1 MVLGCIMVV
10 LGYTHLYSTVLDN
23 GRLSY
28 KVELS
33 VDKMATQLQE
43 LKQKVERLE
52 VELKS
57 VEAENKK
64 VEAEKKKV
72 EAEKKKVEVEKKKV
86 EVESAEER
94 KKLIKRVNE
103 AEKTKVSLELH

>member
-33 VDKMATQLQE
+33 VDKMATRLQE
-43 LKQKVERLE
+43 LEQKVERLE
-52 VELKS
+52 
-57 VEAENKK
+57 AEKK
-64 VEAEKKKV
+64 QVEAEKKKV
-72 EAEKKKVEVEKKKV
+72 EAEKKKV

>member
-33 VDKMATQLQE
+33 VDKMATRLQE
-43 LKQKVERLE
+43 LEQKVERL
-52 VELKS
+52 
-57 VEAENKK
+57 EAENKK
-64 VEAEKKKV
+64 VEA
-72 EAEKKKVEVEKKKV
+72 EKKKV

>member
-57 VEAENKK
+57 VEAE
-64 VEAEKKKV
+64 
-72 EAEKKKVEVEKKKV
+72 KKKV

>member
-33 VDKMATQLQE
+33 VDKMATRLQE
-43 LKQKVERLE
+43 LEQKVERLE

-57 VEAENKK
+57 VEA
-64 VEAEKKKV
+64 
-72 EAEKKKVEVEKKKV
+72 EKKKV

-103 AEKTKVSLELH
+103 TEKTKVSLELH

>member
-33 VDKMATQLQE
+33 VDKMATRLQE
-43 LKQKVERLE
+43 LEQKVERL
-52 VELKS
+52 
-57 VEAENKK
+57 
-64 VEAEKKKV
+64 EAEKKKV
-72 EAEKKKVEVEKKKV
+72 EAEKKKVEVE
-86 EVESAEER
+86 SAEER
-94 KKLIKRVNE
+94 KKLLKRVNE